1 MLELL
6 RVSGKGFH
14 SGSVAALRGKLSW
27 KLGAKSHCKTNFTQE
42 FYWERSKRIASSA
55 LGRNSKEL
63 SRRQTYIGFHG
74 GGVFQGEDCQGIGGV
89 LVWVSLLR
97 RHTMTRATIIRDSIS
112 LRLAHSFRDPVH

>member
-14 SGSVAALRGKLSW
+14 SGRAAALRGKLSW
-27 KLGAKSHCKTNFTQE
+27 KTQK
-42 FYWERSKRIASSA
+42 FIYSFAW
-55 LGRNSKEL
+55 GRNSKEL
-63 SRRQTYIGFHG
+63 SRRQAYIGFHG

-89 LVWVSLLR
+89 LVWVSVLR

-112 LRLAHSFRDPVH
+112 LRLAYSFRDPVH